1 MSERFL
7 KIVGHLTFLVLIILA
22 LVYAP
27 ERTSFVDS
35 AWQFFARVNTES
47 FVYPESRYGVI
58 ISEIPLFLAIKLGVP
73 FEILVYIFS
82 VSYIL
87 LYYLVWWLCVYTLKN
102 PVSGLALLFWLCIGM
117 NFSFVHI
124 VTESHQAI
132 AYSILLF
139 ALLDNKTGIR
149 QKFLFPLL
157 AGVAVLALFCHPFAF
172 FTLAFI
178 AVWPVIKDGNY
189 RNSGSWL
196 IISIALLITLS
207 RFYFFHGSYDAQH
220 YERLK
225 SMPIADILT
234 KGSYPLQFYG
244 LVLREQYILSTIV
257 ILFTVGLLLVH
268 KNRRLLTGMLVSVIL
283 YMGVMSVG
291 LHNGDSHI
299 MMERVYLPAFLMV
312 YLVLGEQLC
321 TPGFRF
327 IRTMYFLI
335 PLALLAGMYQLNQ
348 GGIVYRKRAEY
359 LCELMQL
366 GQQISGT
373 EQDKFFI
380 TQTEA
385 DSAKIQ
391 IFWSLGTETLVLS
404 RFHLGQNITLA
415 VSDSLP
421 PCDDDYY
428 MPSNT
433 SFVPISYLNA
443 KYFSLS
449 KRRYVHIAK

>member
-1 MSERFL
+1 
-7 KIVGHLTFLVLIILA
+7 
-22 LVYAP
+22 
-27 ERTSFVDS
+27 
-35 AWQFFARVNTES
+35 
-47 FVYPESRYGVI
+47 
-58 ISEIPLFLAIKLGVP
+58 
-73 FEILVYIFS
+73 
-82 VSYIL
+82 
-87 LYYLVWWLCVYTLKN
+87 
-102 PVSGLALLFWLCIGM
+102 
-117 NFSFVHI
+117 
-124 VTESHQAI
+124 
-132 AYSILLF
+132 
-139 ALLDNKTGIR
+139 
-149 QKFLFPLL
+149 
-157 AGVAVLALFCHPFAF
+157 
-172 FTLAFI
+172 
-178 AVWPVIKDGNY
+178 
-189 RNSGSWL
+189 
-196 IISIALLITLS
+196 
-207 RFYFFHGSYDAQH
+207 
-220 YERLK
+220 
-225 SMPIADILT
+225 MPIVDILT
-234 KGSYPLQFYG
+234 NGSYPLQFYG

-359 LCELMQL
+359 LCELMQR

-380 TQTEA
+380 TPTEA